1 MALKLAVMALE
12 SAMDRAKATARFI
25 GVVSSPKLVPSVKV
39 PVRLVRAFQQPM
51 IFAASSR
58 FSSDSPPAR
67 PVCSVLVPHQA
78 TFARLTMRRS
88 FSS

>member
-1 MALKLAVMALE
+1 MALKLAVIALE

-39 PVRLVRAFQQPM
+39 PVRLARAFQQPM

-67 PVCSVLVPHQA
+67 PVCSVLA
-78 TFARLTMRRS
+78 TIP
-88 FSS
+88 SSMVRIRTL